1 MTQVRN
7 TYNNTTDNRNSLSI
21 NINKKLRE
29 HIPGV
34 FLIYI
39 ANSAKNSQNNVI
51 LSVSEVSKQK
61 RFFWLKPSE

>member
-1 MTQVRN
+1 MSLKI